1 MNSFDIYYIISSDL
15 LNISHEKYLIF
26 FLYKFIC
33 QFNKEVIGLL
43 FSAVRF
49 NFLEMQTLFDIAR
62 DHETVR
68 KN

>member
-1 MNSFDIYYIISSDL
+1 M
-15 LNISHEKYLIF
+15 
-26 FLYKFIC
+26 
-33 QFNKEVIGLL
+33 IGLL

-68 KN
+68 KNSYFIKKLDLEITRRMISNNEI